1 MIRHLSNRI
10 FIIRKSIALFLVMV
24 IFVQASSIV
33 AFAQSSGFSESI
45 YYSMNGTDVIEN
57 MEFIDTDGARVYMN
71 RVIHTDGTAD
81 FTTIKNGESTVE
93 HLINH
98 DYNVFYALAN
108 PTGKET
114 DKVAHNNIWIRSGDL
129 IGSQYKH
136 VYISSNNYT
145 ITNTS
150 VQQIIVGGV
159 SAAASIIIG
168 ALGLPGGTALAI
180 GSFIYTVAA
189 ALSPYK
195 IEVFQELYEVYFS
208 YDNVYYTHCYHE
220 VIKSYDTGNHLI
232 DTRTEY
238 HQSVG
243 G

>member
-1 MIRHLSNRI
+1 MKYFSKQIY
-10 FIIRKSIALFLVMV
+10 IIKKSIALFLVMV

-33 AFAQSSGFSESI
+33 ALAQSSSLSENI
-45 YYSMNGTDVIEN
+45 HYSMNGSDVIEN
-57 MEFIDTDGARVYMN
+57 LEFTDTDGTQVYMN
-71 RVIHTDGTAD
+71 RVIHTDGTAE
-81 FTTIKNGESTVE
+81 FTTIKNGKSSVE
-93 HLINH
+93 HLTNH

-108 PTGKET
+108 PTDNET
-114 DKVAHNNIWIRSGDL
+114 RKVTYNNVLGRSSDL
-129 IGSQYKH
+129 TGPQYKH
-136 VYISSNNYT
+136 VYISSDNYT
-145 ITNTS
+145 ITNTA
-150 VQQIIVGGV
+150 VQQIIVGGA
-159 SAAASIIIG
+159 STAAGLIIS
-168 ALGLPGGTALAI
+168 ALGLPGATALAI
-180 GSFIYTVAA
+180 GAFIYTVAA

-195 IEVFQELYEVYFS
+195 IVVSQKLYEVHFS

>member
-1 MIRHLSNRI
+1 MKHYLSKCIRVI
-10 FIIRKSIALFLVMV
+10 KKSMSFLLIVSLL
-24 IFVQASSIV
+24 VQAGSIV
-33 AFAQSSGFSESI
+33 TFAQSADLSESI
-45 YYSMNGTDVIEN
+45 NYSMNGTDVIER
-57 MEFIDTDGARVYMN
+57 MEFTDTDGSRVYMN
-71 RVIHTDGTAD
+71 RVIHINGTAE
-81 FTTIKNGESTVE
+81 FTTIKNGKSTVE
-93 HLINH
+93 YLSGH

-108 PTGKET
+108 STNKQT
-114 DKVAHNNIWIRSGDL
+114 DKITHNDEMLKGGDL
-129 IGSQYKH
+129 TGSQYKH

-145 ITNTS
+145 ITNTA
-150 VQQIIVGGV
+150 VQQIIIGGA
-159 SAAASIIIG
+159 STAAGLIIS

-180 GSFIYTVAA
+180 GTFIYTVCA

-195 IEVFQELYEVYFS
+195 MEISQKLYEVYFS

>member
-1 MIRHLSNRI
+1 MKRYFSKRI
-10 FIIRKSIALFLVMV
+10 CIIKKSIALFLVMSMF
-24 IFVQASSIV
+24 IQASSIV
-33 AFAQSSGFSESI
+33 AFAQSSGLSERV
-45 YYSMNGTDVIEN
+45 YYSINGSDVIEN
-57 MEFIDTDGARVYMN
+57 LEFTDTDGTRVYMN
-71 RVIHTDGTAD
+71 RVIHPDGTAE
-81 FTTIKNGESTVE
+81 FTTTKNGKSSVE
-93 HLINH
+93 HLTNH

-108 PTGKET
+108 PTGNET
-114 DKVAHNNIWIRSGDL
+114 GKVTYNNVLGRSGDL

-150 VQQIIVGGV
+150 VQQIIVGGA

-168 ALGLPGGTALAI
+168 NLGLPGATALAI
-180 GSFIYTVAA
+180 GGFIYAVAA

-195 IEVFQELYEVYFS
+195 IVVSQKIYEVYFS

-238 HQSVG
+238 HQSIG